1 MMWNWCTLEKI
12 ISSKTLLKLQS
23 TGKGF
28 ECEYIL
34 LQIVATLWYYYL
46 TVGSIINLILLY
58 IIMFLNL
65 LTFSS
70 LITGNLSVKFNKEYC
85 FVGNNWMYKAKK
97 KQLAYIIILS
107 WCLILFTQK
116 MRVLFYLET
125 RIINGQKPL
134 M

>member
-46 TVGSIINLILLY
+46 TVGSIINLIMLY
-58 IIMFLNL
+58 IIMFLKL

-97 KQLAYIIILS
+97 KTVGLYNYS
-107 WCLILFTQK
+107 
-116 MRVLFYLET
+116 VLMSDSFHPKDESVVLLG
-125 RIINGQKPL
+125 NSNN
-134 M
+134 